1 MSAKDWYLR
10 QSQRD
15 RFIVV
20 GLVVFV
26 VVSLAYAMFWLPLTR
41 GLDNNRKAIVKN
53 EQTIQQ
59 MLVSEAIA
67 RSMKGT
73 AGASVKS
80 SQKAPYL
87 LIDDIIRKLQM
98 KNPDRVE
105 PIGTTGARVNFSA
118 VEFDKLIMAIA
129 ELEEY
134 GLKVSTL
141 NVSRKDTGVV
151 GARFRVDKN

>member
-15 RFIVV
+15 RLIVI
-20 GLVVFV
+20 GLTAFV
-26 VVSLAYAMFWLPLTR
+26 VMSLAYAVFWLPLTR
-41 GLDNNRKAIVKN
+41 GLENNRKAIVKN
-53 EQTIQQ
+53 EQTIQR
-59 MLVSEAIA
+59 MLVSEAIVK
-67 RSMKGT
+67 STKGT
-73 AGASVKS
+73 AVSGVKS
-80 SQKAPYL
+80 SNKAPYL

-105 PIGTTGARVNFSA
+105 PIGSTGARVSFTA

-134 GLKVSTL
+134 GLKISTL
-141 NVSRKDTGVV
+141 NVNRKDVGIV

>member
-15 RFIVV
+15 RLIVV
-20 GLVVFV
+20 GLTLFV

-41 GLDNNRKAIVKN
+41 GLENNRKAIVKN
-53 EQTIQQ
+53 EQIIQK
-59 MLVSEAIA
+59 MLVSEAI
-67 RSMKGT
+67 
-73 AGASVKS
+73 VKS
-80 SQKAPYL
+80 SKGVVGPGVKTSKKAPYL
-87 LIDDIIRKLQM
+87 LIDDIIRKLNM
-98 KNPDRVE
+98 KSPDRVE

-141 NVSRKDTGVV
+141 NVSRKDVGIV

>member
-15 RFIVV
+15 RLIVV
-20 GLVVFV
+20 GLTVFV

-41 GLDNNRKAIVKN
+41 GLENNRKAIVKN
-53 EQTIQQ
+53 EQTIQK
-59 MLVSEAIA
+59 MLVSESIA
-67 RSMKGT
+67 KSMKG
-73 AGASVKS
+73 GSGPGLKS
-80 SQKAPYL
+80 SKKAPYL

-105 PIGTTGARVNFSA
+105 PIGTTGARVNFTA

-141 NVSRKDTGVV
+141 NISRKEVGIV

>member
-15 RFIVV
+15 RLIVI
-20 GLVVFV
+20 GLTVFV
-26 VVSLAYAMFWLPLTR
+26 VVSLAYAVFWLPLTR
-41 GLDNNRKAIVKN
+41 GLANNRKALVKN

-67 RSMKGT
+67 NSMKGT
-73 AGASVKS
+73 AALGVKS
-80 SQKAPYL
+80 SNKAPYL
-87 LIDDIIRKLQM
+87 LIDEIIRKLNM
-98 KNPDRVE
+98 KSPDRVE
-105 PIGTTGARVNFSA
+105 PIGTTGARVNFTA

-141 NVSRKDTGVV
+141 NVSRKDTGIV